1 MDKVAGDPRCHP
13 SLGFSSL
20 VFQGVRAEVKLNESR
35 QFLGSSKATRSTYCS
50 QSGWDTGLRRS
61 LVLVSSTA
69 NVASDSSYEAS
80 PMGRP
85 KGTTEPTAEA
95 PTQDKPTL
103 HGRQE
108 IGLSESKDALCSF
121 HHCFKGPDP
130 LALPVTPECLILAIP
145 RFNISPKQCCTQHT
159 ALAHKKNQGQ
169 AEICLSGSLPSLPP
183 HLHSDI

>member
-1 MDKVAGDPRCHP
+1 MLPATLHMKPLPWADPRALQNP
-13 SLGFSSL
+13 
-20 VFQGVRAEVKLNESR
+20 Q
-35 QFLGSSKATRSTYCS
+35 
-50 QSGWDTGLRRS
+50 LRPP
-61 LVLVSSTA
+61 
-69 NVASDSSYEAS
+69 E
-80 PMGRP
+80 
-85 KGTTEPTAEA
+85 
-95 PTQDKPTL
+95 QDKPTL

-108 IGLSESKDALCSF
+108 IWLSESRDALCSF

-130 LALPVTPECLILAIP
+130 LALPVTPECLVLAIP